1 MTYNFDPDRWLES
14 HLAALEAR
22 KERGEIDDTTFEA
35 ERLELDRRHEE
46 MVARLNGPYEIP
58 SARPDE
64 GE

>member
-22 KERGEIDDTTFEA
+22 RERGEIDDTRFEE
-35 ERLELDRRHEE
+35 ERLELDRRYEE
-46 MVARLNGPYEIP
+46 MVARLDGTYEIP
-58 SARPDE
+58 SARPDN